1 MRSQTMKNLISLK
14 KNITRRIKQT
24 LEEIAENLSHPQQR
38 PAPVPIPIPV
48 RSGRNASRLG
58 KQFSRYYSTSSN
70 FTGGHYKFRA
80 FQFLNVKYQN
90 GGKLG
95 RIIQNNSNWIR
106 FNIQNSNFNQYRSFR
121 TFHKSFLYNNFSQ
134 RYQSQFGNKMANMN
148 FFRHPNGGS
157 PIKNL
162 NLNIRAFMNSKKFD
176 TSDPSAYKQNLV
188 LHLKPQ
194 VKSNIRLNVSL
205 TPKFSELT
213 LLMARTVSSAGC
225 EETSHNTQT
234 SNGCYVD
241 FPMNSKFSIPAMTI
255 LNNEI
260 LDELMQDLKI
270 LESKIAE
277 LKLDLQNLFELG
289 ELPMKYLHDQN
300 IIRVY
305 FANCDKA
312 RLESLLREKNIKNGI
327 IYEEAVNGCSSD
339 CANVSEADIL
349 SSYYGSSSSL
359 GSSTEYDDDI
369 LSDSSHHPLSSD
381 HIIRLES
388 GNQSQNSQ
396 HVSFSDEDICWV

>member
-24 LEEIAENLSHPQQR
+24 LEEIAENLSHPQQS

-48 RSGRNASRLG
+48 RSGRNVNRLN
-58 KQFSRYYSTSSN
+58 KQFARYYSTSNN
-70 FTGGHYKFRA
+70 FASGHYKFRA
-80 FQFLNVKYQN
+80 FQFLNMKYSN
-90 GGKLG
+90 SGKLG

-106 FNIQNSNFNQYRSFR
+106 FNIQNSNFNQYRSLR

-148 FFRHPNGGS
+148 FFRHPNSGS

-176 TSDPSAYKQNLV
+176 TSDHSMYKQDVV
-188 LHLKPQ
+188 LHQKPQ

-225 EETSHNTQT
+225 EETSHNTQV

-241 FPMNSKFSIPAMTI
+241 FPMSSKFSIPSMTI

-260 LDELMQDLKI
+260 LDELMLDLKI
-270 LESKIAE
+270 LESRIAE
-277 LKLDLQNLFELG
+277 LKLDLQGLFELG

-300 IIRVY
+300 ILRVY

-312 RLESLLREKNIKNGI
+312 RLEGLLREKNIKNGI
-327 IYEEAVNGCSSD
+327 IYEEAVEGCSSTS
-339 CANVSEADIL
+339 ANVSEADIL
-349 SSYYGSSSSL
+349 SSYYGSSSSH
-359 GSSTEYDDDI
+359 GSTTEYDDDI

-381 HIIRLES
+381 NIIRIES
-388 GNQSQNSQ
+388 GDQSQNSQ
-396 HVSFSDEDICWV
+396 HVSFSEEDICWV

>member
-24 LEEIAENLSHPQQR
+24 LEEIAENLSHPQQS
-38 PAPVPIPIPV
+38 PAPVPIPVPV
-48 RSGRNASRLG
+48 RSGRNANRLS
-58 KQFSRYYSTSSN
+58 KQFTRYYSTSNN
-70 FTGGHYKFRA
+70 FTTGHYKFRA
-80 FQFLNVKYQN
+80 FQFLNMKYSK

-106 FNIQNSNFNQYRSFR
+106 FNIQNSNCNQYRSIR

-134 RYQSQFGNKMANMN
+134 RYQSQFGNKMSNMN

-176 TSDPSAYKQNLV
+176 TSDRNTYKQDVV
-188 LHLKPQ
+188 LQQKPQ

-225 EETSHNTQT
+225 EETSHNTQV

-241 FPMNSKFSIPAMTI
+241 FPMGSKFSIPSMTI

-270 LESKIAE
+270 LESRIAE

-305 FANCDKA
+305 FANCDKT

-327 IYEEAVNGCSSD
+327 IYEEPVEGCSPTS
-339 CANVSEADIL
+339 ANVSEADIL
-349 SSYYGSSSSL
+349 SSYYGSSSSH
-359 GSSTEYDDDI
+359 GSTTEYDEDI

-388 GNQSQNSQ
+388 GDQSQNSH
-396 HVSFSDEDICWV
+396 HVSFSEEDICWV